1 MQTIC
6 EWKVKMEIKST
17 ANQRV
22 KNWKKL
28 ALKKERKKQN
38 KYLLDGL
45 HLVKEALKS
54 KERILE
60 ILVAESFN
68 FIDELNIPKEI
79 EIVNISD
86 EVAKV
91 ISQTPSPQ
99 GIFAVLEL
107 PQINKNLKLDDGAWL
122 MLDGVQDPGNIGT
135 MVRTADAAG
144 FKGVFIGKGSADIYN
159 PKLVRSMQGSQFH
172 IKVVEGDVLEGIELM
187 HQKGWPV
194 FGSELNDEAK
204 IYSEVGKFDNFGLV
218 MGNEGNGM
226 SKEALSKTTDNLYI
240 PIKGQAESLNV
251 AVAAG
256 ILMFTLKK

>member
-1 MQTIC
+1 
-6 EWKVKMEIKST
+6 MEIKST

-28 ALKKERKKQN
+28 SLKKERKKQN

-54 KERILE
+54 ESKILE
-60 ILVAESFN
+60 ILVAESFS
-68 FIDELNIPKEI
+68 FMDELKVPSEI
-79 EIVNISD
+79 EVVNISD

-107 PQINKNLKLDDGAWL
+107 PKNETKFNLNDGAWL

-144 FKGVFIGKGSADIYN
+144 FKGVFVGKGSADIYN

-172 IKVVEGDVLEGIELM
+172 IDVIEGDILEAIDLM
-187 HQKGWPV
+187 QQKGWPV
-194 FGSELNDEAK
+194 FGSELNEQAK
-204 IYSEVGKFDNFGLV
+204 IYNKLGKFDNFGLV

-226 SKEALSKTTDNLYI
+226 SKEALAKTTNNLYI

-256 ILMFTLKK
+256 ILMFALKE